1 MLNIS
6 LFKVGLV
13 LMLFFVMASNV
24 LNYVSIGTNVW
35 AEDGSNIYNLW
46 TQCSSST
53 GAYNARSQCYN
64 TNPPALIATGTALNC
79 LSFVLIAVAQIALC
93 MPRFRDSFALYFVI
107 GSLISI
113 LLSLVFNTT
122 GWYFVFLPQYQNI
135 VGSAALPGNLAYA
148 FKLGWSFWL
157 MAPSFGCAV
166 IAAVIGSAIL
176 GCTCVTNKFE
186 REKKKENLTTVFQS
200 SLASPDGVEN
210 PNFSTTQIYFSN
222 DANDPQVL
230 RL

>member
-13 LMLFFVMASNV
+13 TMLFFVMASNV

-35 AEDGSNIYNLW
+35 AKDTSSSSNLYNLW
-46 TQCSSST
+46 TKCTAGGQDQVPCFD
-53 GAYNARSQCYN
+53 
-64 TNPPALIATGTALNC
+64 TNPAALIATGTALNC
-79 LSFVLIAVAQIALC
+79 LAFVLIAIAQLALC

-107 GSLISI
+107 GSLISV

-122 GWYFVFLPQYQNI
+122 GWYFVFYPQYQNL
-135 VGSAALPGNLAYA
+135 GSSSSAQPNTQLAYS
-148 FKLGWSFWL
+148 LGWSFWL
-157 MAPSFGCAV
+157 MAPSFGCGV
-166 IAAVIGSAIL
+166 IAAVIGAAIL
-176 GCTCVTNKFE
+176 GCTCVTNKVE
-186 REKKKENLTTVFQS
+186 REKKEKLTTILQS
-200 SLASPDGVEN
+200 SLTSPAGVEN